1 MKNRE
6 HTPSPEEAW
15 NDIHEPPNASVEF
28 CLGYY
33 KIEATVHTGYGGHR
47 TFTIENPCVTGLYP
61 DKLIDRMVSD
71 IEVFR
76 KTVHHQVEA
85 DKKRMEDCGDGE

>member
-15 NDIHEPPNASVEF
+15 NDIHEPNAGVRF

-33 KIEATVHTGYGGHR
+33 KIEATIYTGYGGNR
-47 TFTIENPCVTGLYP
+47 TYTIENKSVTGLYP

-76 KTVHHQVEA
+76 KTVQHQVEA